1 MKLSLPNREK
11 QEELKSEN
19 KPMNKKLAALAVVGT
34 AGILVKEAVHGYF
47 DVMGR
52 ESKYKSLIGY
62 IVAKSENDG
71 PNEFLEFNRS
81 KLEWIKKQ
89 NSEKITIKSHRNK
102 KLVGY
107 LTLPAEKSNI
117 FVVFAHGHHTDHNG
131 DPANFLQY
139 YVEKGYNFLAM
150 DHVSCGESDG
160 LFTGFD
166 YFEHKDCLL
175 WIDYLISRFGE
186 NIKIILHGVSMGG
199 ATTCKMVDSVPEQ
212 VKLAV
217 ADCPYTS
224 ATEEFAETV
233 KGVGIKNPMPLVKAF
248 NAVNKVL
255 AGYDLN
261 DTEVRSSVSNAKVP
275 MLFVHGDND
284 GLVPTAMGIEL
295 YELCSSPKELFI
307 VSGAG
312 HAESIRIDETGYH
325 KKLDEFINTY
335 LGD

>member
-1 MKLSLPNREK
+1 
-11 QEELKSEN
+11 
-19 KPMNKKLAALAVVGT
+19 MNKKLTAALAIIGT
-34 AGILVKEAVHGYF
+34 GILAKEAVHGYF

-62 IVAKSENDG
+62 ILTKSENDG
-71 PNEFLEFNRS
+71 PNEFLEFNIS
-81 KLEWIKKQ
+81 KHEWIKKQ
-89 NSEKITIKSHRNK
+89 NNEKITIKSHRNK

-107 LTLPAEKSNI
+107 LTTPAEESNT

-150 DHVSCGESDG
+150 DHVSCGESEG

-175 WIDYLISRFGE
+175 WIDYLINRFGE
-186 NIKIILHGVSMGG
+186 DIKIIIHGVSMGG
-199 ATTCKMVDSVPEQ
+199 ATICKMVNLVPSQ
-212 VKLAV
+212 VKLAI

-233 KGVGIKNPMPLVKAF
+233 KSVGIKKPMPLVKAF
-248 NAVNKVL
+248 NAVNKVF
-255 AGYDLN
+255 AGYSLD
-261 DTEVRSSVSNAKVP
+261 DTEVRSSVSSAKVP

-284 GLVPTAMGIEL
+284 GLVPTAMGVEL
-295 YELCSSPKELFI
+295 FELCSSPKELFI

-312 HAESIRIDETGYH
+312 HADSIRINEVGYH
-325 KKLDEFINTY
+325 QKLDEFIGKY